1 MVGTGKLISRACPR
15 YLGRTVVLIAV
26 IKTVI
31 VPITTPSNR
40 HTVLIGTSECRG
52 GASGVV
58 NSTVDFVTV
67 VMAVVNTI
75 ASVAVWDTFAVA
87 TGEGVGSALQRGG
100 LIGRVFHTCLVV
112 GQQLHAIWTT
122 THPL

>member
-1 MVGTGKLISRACPR
+1 MVGTGKLIGGARSRHPCGAI
-15 YLGRTVVLIAV
+15 VLIAV

-31 VPITTPSNR
+31 VPITAPSYR
-40 HTVLIGTSECRG
+40 HTALIGTGECRG

-75 ASVAVWDTFAVA
+75 ASVAVWDAFAVA

-100 LIGRVFHTCLVV
+100 LVGRVLHTCLLV
-112 GQQLHAIWTT
+112 GQQLHAIRTA

>member
-1 MVGTGKLISRACPR
+1 MVGTGKLISRAGSR
-15 YLGRTVVLIAV
+15 HLRRAIVLIAV

-31 VPITTPSNR
+31 VPITAPSRR
-40 HTVLIGTSECRG
+40 HTLLIGTGECRG
-52 GASGVV
+52 GASVVV
-58 NSTVDFVTV
+58 NSTIDFVTV

-100 LIGRVFHTCLVV
+100 LVGRVFYTCLMV
-112 GQQLHAIWTT
+112 G
-122 THPL
+122 